1 MKDVSLLRK
10 VQGQHGL
17 PPMVTSIHFLYI
29 FSLVNMLGC
38 LGQAQGLPPHD
49 VVPWSTPSQMS
60 GPPESP

>member
-1 MKDVSLLRK
+1 MVDISLLRK

-17 PPMVTSIHFLYI
+17 PPMVTSIHLYS
-29 FSLVNMLGC
+29 FSSVNMLGR

-49 VVPWSTPSQMS
+49 VVVPWSTPSPMS